1 MAGGIR
7 ENYSGMPREAFVLT
21 SVAFCVAV
29 GFGMFLPVITIF
41 AKEFGVS
48 DFAASFIVS
57 VFAAARLV
65 STGPAAWM
73 TNRFGEA
80 KVLAAGL
87 GIVAV
92 TSVLVGLSRSYTEFL
107 IWRTAGGLGSAMFTV
122 SALALLL
129 RVTPGHL
136 RGRASGL
143 YQGGF
148 VLGNI
153 AGPGIGSLFAFSL
166 RMPFFVNAGMLVIAS
181 AVTML
186 MLLHARFAGEDSDAG
201 VQRAASSGQ
210 SADVDANPMES
221 LRGASGLAKG
231 LRMPVYRLVVV
242 ASLVQGF
249 VLFGLRNALVPLFA
263 DHQLSSV
270 RLSSYAF
277 GLGALT
283 NATLLF
289 VAGRTSDLRGR
300 KPAFL
305 LGSMLMFTGTALLAA
320 PPSVA
325 TFLISAACFGAG
337 GSFIGASSPAMLG
350 DVTRGARGGVLIA
363 AYQGVGDLGAILGPL
378 AGGFILEQ
386 TDSYT
391 WTFGFAAAVVACVV
405 LLGVRTPESRH
416 GPRRTTAGV
425 TEPSVP
431 THE

>member
-1 MAGGIR
+1 MLARMRSGLR
-7 ENYSGMPREAFVLT
+7 ENYEGMPREVFVLT
-21 SVAFCVAV
+21 SVAFCVAI

-41 AKEFGVS
+41 AKQFGVS

-57 VFAAARLV
+57 IFAAARLV

-73 TNRFGEA
+73 TNRCGEA

-87 GIVAV
+87 AIVAG
-92 TSVLVGLSRSYTEFL
+92 TSVMVGLSRSYSEFL

-129 RVTPGHL
+129 RVTPAHL

-153 AGPGIGSLFAFSL
+153 AGPGIGALFAFSL
-166 RMPFFVNAGMLVIAS
+166 RLPFFVNAGMLLIAS

-186 MLLHARFAGEDSDAG
+186 MLLHARFATEDTDTT
-201 VQRAASSGQ
+201 AASPAASG
-210 SADVDANPMES
+210 DANPLED
-221 LRGASGLAKG
+221 LRGIRGLVFGMK
-231 LRMPVYRLVVV
+231 MPVYRLVVIT
-242 ASLVQGF
+242 SLVQGF

-277 GLGALT
+277 GLGALM
-283 NATLLF
+283 NATLLY

-300 KPAFL
+300 KPAFI
-305 LGSMLMFTGTALLAA
+305 LGAMLMFTGTALLAA
-320 PPSVA
+320 PASVA
-325 TFLISAACFGAG
+325 TFLISAVCFGAG

-350 DVTRGARGGVLIA
+350 DVTKGARGGVLIA
-363 AYQGVGDLGAILGPL
+363 TYQAVGDLGAILGPL
-378 AGGFILEQ
+378 VGGLVLEQ
-386 TDSYT
+386 TDSYS
-391 WTFGFAAAVVACVV
+391 WTFGFAAAIVACVV
-405 LLGVRTPESRH
+405 LLGLRTPESRLGSH
-416 GPRRTTAGV
+416 READVPRVA
-425 TEPSVP
+425 PAVP